1 MFANAFEMS
10 ICQLLPTQKQNRICC
25 FVGMSHIKS
34 IWFWKYGSENIMYT
48 YLRTVFLTNVINNLI
63 SSVFRQVLKE
73 LVDLLNQDRSPL
85 GNTRPQPILEPNIQR
100 HLTHF
105 SLITHGFGSPAVVA
119 ACTAV
124 QNYLTEML
132 KFMDKTNPN
141 LQQQQQQNSSLNV
154 TGNVSSGLDNKK
166 DIITK
171 EENRKWSGKPLLSLE
186 YCCYLYEFTYLR
198 HADHGWVAWYLLRW
212 LARDAHAHRV

>member
-1 MFANAFEMS
+1 MFH
-10 ICQLLPTQKQNRICC
+10 RIGLFSAC
-25 FVGMSHIKS
+25 
-34 IWFWKYGSENIMYT
+34 
-48 YLRTVFLTNVINNLI
+48 
-63 SSVFRQVLKE
+63 RQVLKE

-132 KFMDKTNPN
+132 KYMDKTNPG
-141 LQQQQQQNSSLNV
+141 LQQQNSGINSV
-154 TGNVSSGLDNKK
+154 TGGGGGNVNSVIDNKK
-166 DIITK
+166 DVVTK
-171 EENRKWSGKPLLSLE
+171 EESRK
-186 YCCYLYEFTYLR
+186 
-198 HADHGWVAWYLLRW
+198 
-212 LARDAHAHRV
+212 